1 MTTGMKC
8 LNGLLKK
15 ETFNH
20 GEKTMFNHADIIDT
34 RDLIERIEDL
44 EVECD
49 GLEDECQELQTLS
62 SIMDKLKG
70 QGGDE
75 RWRGAWYPLTLIH
88 ENYFVEAMRELL
100 EDIGDIPRELPSYI
114 VIDWEATADNLR
126 VDYSSVE
133 IEGHTYWFR

>member
-1 MTTGMKC
+1 
-8 LNGLLKK
+8 
-15 ETFNH
+15 
-20 GEKTMFNHADIIDT
+20 MFNHADIIDI

-44 EVECD
+44 EGEIEVYPVDKE
-49 GLEDECQELQTLS
+49 ELQFLS
-62 SIMDKLKG
+62 SIMDELKG

-114 VIDWEATADNLR
+114 SIDWQATADNLR

-133 IEGHTYWFR
+133 IQGHTYWFR